1 MEDEDGTYHPMK
13 LSLTLQSAT
22 YHDNTAA
29 VTRNSTTYT
38 NTAKITTSNQQQK
51 EPSSDI
57 GKVM

>member
-1 MEDEDGTYHPMK
+1 MEDEDGTDHPMK

-38 NTAKITTSNQQQK
+38 NTAKMTTSNQQQK
-51 EPSSDI
+51 KPSSDI